1 MSSAQSVQVRV
12 TRQFDASP
20 ERVFDAWLN
29 PEMVGQWM
37 IGASVRDE
45 EVLRLAIDAR
55 VGGTFS
61 FFVRRVGEELDHVGT
76 YLEIDRPRRLVFTW
90 HIDKEEDALSRVTV
104 EISPRATGCELTL
117 THEMDAKWA
126 EYTRQ
131 TEQGWATMMDVL
143 IRVLAPGQV
152 PAAP

>member
-1 MSSAQSVQVRV
+1 MSPSQSVQVRV
-12 TRQFDASP
+12 TRQFTASP
-20 ERVFDAWLN
+20 ERVFDAWLE

-37 IGASVRDE
+37 IGSAVRDE

-61 FFVRRVGEELDHVGT
+61 FFVRRGAEELDHVGT

-90 HIDKEEDALSRVTV
+90 HVDKEEDTLSRVTV
-104 EISPRATGCELTL
+104 EITPRDTGCELTL

-126 EYTRQ
+126 EYASR
-131 TEQGWATMMDVL
+131 TEQGWGTMLDVL
-143 IRVLAPGQV
+143 VRAVGQG
-152 PAAP
+152 

>member
-12 TRQFDASP
+12 TRQFNASP
-20 ERVFDAWLN
+20 ERVFDAWLT

-37 IGASVRDE
+37 AGPGVREE

-55 VGGTFS
+55 VGGKFS
-61 FFVRRVGEELDHVGT
+61 FFVRRAGEEIDHVGT

-90 HIDKEEDALSRVTV
+90 HIEKEEDELSRVTV
-104 EISPRATGCELTL
+104 EIAPRDSGCELTL

-126 EYTRQ
+126 EYASR
-131 TEQGWATMMDVL
+131 TENGWATMIGVL
-143 IRVLAPGQV
+143 DRFLARG
-152 PAAP
+152 